1 MDTLESDHAMDGQSS
16 TPEHEHRTQAPES
29 SENKNTHCMMH
40 YSEPR
45 VLNVQRSTHGDASKK
60 IRRDQIDAE
69 NFVLPPGTDGTPVDC
84 VLKYRA

>member
-45 VLNVQRSTHGDASKK
+45 VLNVQRSTMVMPAKK
-60 IRRDQIDAE
+60 
-69 NFVLPPGTDGTPVDC
+69 FVGIKSMQRILSCLRVPTGH
-84 VLKYRA
+84 L